1 MCLSRVLR
9 TPERVSSPDSPSLF
23 SPGLLA
29 LSPVQALDWPQS
41 LGRACGWAPEEATAR
56 PSDPGQT
63 KDLRSLHKPPQVSL
77 QRDVTESHLSG
88 FRVWDPLGT
97 PCRLRCLTE
106 NCLRNYSFHLLFV
119 DFKLSPVKNF
129 SPSKP
134 LSHT

>member
-29 LSPVQALDWPQS
+29 LSPVQALDWSQS
-41 LGRACGWAPEEATAR
+41 LGRARGGAPAEATAR

-77 QRDVTESHLSG
+77 QRDVAEGRLRG
-88 FRVWDPLGT
+88 FRLWALLGV
-97 PCRLRCLTE
+97 PC
-106 NCLRNYSFHLLFV
+106 HLG
-119 DFKLSPVKNF
+119 
-129 SPSKP
+129 
-134 LSHT
+134 